1 MKKLNN
7 YLIILLGIVVFGL
20 SGCFPDN
27 SRIYDG
33 PVQVEFRPT
42 SATLSMEE
50 GTTYNVPLQLIGPHQ
65 SSDINVNFE
74 IDDESSTAIA
84 GEHFQLDGLTA
95 TIPANSSFGSINIQA
110 IEENI
115 DDSEPVL
122 VIILSSTESSDV
134 RIAQNYKT
142 FELTF
147 TP

>member
-1 MKKLNN
+1 MKQRNRF
-7 YLIILLGIVVFGL
+7 LIILLGVIVFGI

-27 SRIYDG
+27 SRVYDG
-33 PVQVEFRPT
+33 PLQVEFRPT

-50 GTTYNVPLQLIGPHQ
+50 ATSYNVPLQLIGPHQ

-74 IDDESSTAIA
+74 IDDENSTAIA
-84 GEHFQLDGLTA
+84 GEHFELNGLTA

-122 VIILSSTESSDV
+122 VITLTSTESSDV
-134 RIAQNYKT
+134 RIAQNYKS